1 MIDWSTCQAVE
12 RDPARCSG
20 AWVFRGS
27 RVPVAAR
34 GRLPQVRGSIDGV
47 EGAFEIDTGSRASL
61 TLLPAFATGNNL
73 AGRTN
78 AKIEAITGAGQNG
91 PVRSLLGRGKILK
104 LGTVEVPFP
113 VVAIPLL
120 AAGPMARSDL
130 AGNVGFGILRQFAV
144 TYDLPNDA
152 IYFERYIN
160 YGTPDIADRGGV
172 WLELAADGFKVIDV
186 VAAGPAAQA
195 GLKNGDVI
203 VEVNGRA
210 WSELTLPVVRDI
222 LRGTPG
228 VRVRVKTGGG
238 TERAIVLRDLV

>member
-1 MIDWSTCQAVE
+1 T
-12 RDPARCSG
+12 
-20 AWVFRGS
+20 
-27 RVPVAAR
+27 
-34 GRLPQVRGSIDGV
+34 
-47 EGAFEIDTGSRASL
+47 
-61 TLLPAFATGNNL
+61 
-73 AGRTN
+73 
-78 AKIEAITGAGQNG
+78 G
-91 PVRSLLGRGKILK
+91 PVRSLLGRGKTLK
-104 LGTVEVPFP
+104 LGTVDVPFP
-113 VVAIPLL
+113 VVAIPVV
-120 AAGPMARSDL
+120 ATGPMARSDL
-130 AGNVGFGILRQFAV
+130 AGNVGFGIMRQFAI

-172 WLELAADGFKVIDV
+172 WLERAADGFKVIDV

-195 GLKNGDVI
+195 GLKTGDVI

-238 TERAIVLRDLV
+238 TEGAIVLRDLV